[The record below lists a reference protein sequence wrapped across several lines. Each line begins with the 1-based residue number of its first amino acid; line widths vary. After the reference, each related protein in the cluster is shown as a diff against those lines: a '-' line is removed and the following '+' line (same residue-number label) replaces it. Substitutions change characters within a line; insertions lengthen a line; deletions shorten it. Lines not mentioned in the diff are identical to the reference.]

1 MRWMKSRNLNGPFAR
16 IKLEDMVDMIKASQ
30 SCLFLA

>member
-16 IKLEDMVDMIKASQ
+16 IKLEDMVDMIKAS
-30 SCLFLA
+30 L